1 MPFLAGEP
9 GIGKSSFILD
19 FFKNNYDAPCFVL
32 NCNTLASKEDLTGVR
47 TLPVIGTD
55 GKPVPGQFTQR
66 FFPAEAIRVAMQYA
80 EDNPD
85 KTVGLALDEIN
96 RCPSDVTSAVLTMVT
111 QRFFPAEAIR
121 VAMQYAED
129 NPDKTVGLALDEINR
144 CPSDVTSAVLTMV
157 TARTIGDKT
166 LPENLRLICAGN
178 DKGNISALDDASLS
192 RFAIYQVEPDTTTYL
207 KLDEQLHPI
216 IAKVLKDH
224 PDVIMCR
231 NNKIGD
237 INDDDDNTD
246 ITVSVDDA
254 FDDANAMLQF
264 TTPRTISS
272 LSRWLKS
279 VDTDFVASMAAEA
292 TKTGDGTNSTDST
305 MLHDALIAHVGDTAF
320 TDYVYTALLESL
332 STAADNNGTTPIES
346 IKPTIYDQ
354 IAHVYEAYDANT
366 TEGNTAIFESMNE
379 MMDGLKADE
388 VLGIAAYAMTNDA
401 VGDKRYGLANSYVL
415 TVSARCI
422 NHILDEQMDTAG
434 NIQNAFTSL
443 NTMAKVLSSGKLNQ
457 QAYASFSRIL
467 RKDPN
472 AASFVSMLD
481 MIRNS

>member
-1 MPFLAGEP
+1 MADTKGPNMRFTPLFDTIIKHDIDTNTVPFLAGEP

-111 QRFFPAEAIR
+111 
-121 VAMQYAED
+121 
-129 NPDKTVGLALDEINR
+129 
-144 CPSDVTSAVLTMV
+144 
-157 TARTIGDKT
+157 ARIIGDRK

-192 RFAIYQVEPDTTTYL
+192 RFAIYPVEPDTTTYL

-216 IAKVLKDH
+216 VAKVLKDH

-231 NNKIGD
+231 NNKAGAI
-237 INDDDDNTD
+237 DDDNDDNMD

-292 TKTGDGTNSTDST
+292 TKTADGADST
-305 MLHDALIAHVGDTAF
+305 MLHDALVAHTGDTAF
-320 TDYVYTALLESL
+320 TDYIYTALLESL

-346 IKPTIYDQ
+346 IKPAIYDQ

-366 TEGNTAIFESMNE
+366 TDGNTAIFESMNE
-379 MMDGLKADE
+379 MMDTLKADD

-415 TVSARCI
+415 TVSARSI
-422 NHILDEQMDTAG
+422 NHILDKEMETHG

-467 RKDPN
+467 RKDSN

>member
-1 MPFLAGEP
+1 MRFTPLFDTIIKHDIDTNTVPFLAGEP

-111 QRFFPAEAIR
+111 
-121 VAMQYAED
+121 
-129 NPDKTVGLALDEINR
+129 
-144 CPSDVTSAVLTMV
+144 
-157 TARTIGDKT
+157 ARTIGDRK

-192 RFAIYQVEPDTTTYL
+192 RFAIYQVEPDATTYL

-231 NNKIGD
+231 NNKAGNI
-237 INDDDDNTD
+237 DDDNDDNTA

-254 FDDANAMLQF
+254 FDDANQMLQF

-292 TKTGDGTNSTDST
+292 TKTADGADST
-305 MLHDALIAHVGDTAF
+305 MLHDALVAHTGDTAF
-320 TDYVYTALLESL
+320 TDYIYTALLESL

-346 IKPTIYDQ
+346 IKPAIYDQ
-354 IAHVYEAYDANT
+354 IAHIYEAYDANT

-379 MMDGLKADE
+379 MMDALKSDD

-415 TVSARCI
+415 TVSARTI
-422 NHILDEQMDTAG
+422 NNILDKEMETYG

-457 QAYASFSRIL
+457 QAYASLSRIL

>member
-1 MPFLAGEP
+1 MADTKGPNMRFTPLFDTIIKHDIDTNTVPFLAGEP

-47 TLPVIGTD
+47 TLPVIGAD
-55 GKPVPGQFTQR
+55 GKPVPGQF
-66 FFPAEAIRVAMQYA
+66 
-80 EDNPD
+80 
-85 KTVGLALDEIN
+85 
-96 RCPSDVTSAVLTMVT
+96 T

-216 IAKVLKDH
+216 IAKVLKEH

-231 NNKIGD
+231 NNKVGD

-292 TKTGDGTNSTDST
+292 TKTGVGTNSTDST

-346 IKPTIYDQ
+346 IKPAVYDQ

-366 TEGNTAIFESMNE
+366 AEGNTAIFNTMNE
-379 MMDGLKADE
+379 MMDDLKADE

-401 VGDKRYGLANSYVL
+401 VGDKRYGLANNHVL
-415 TVSARCI
+415 TVSARTI
-422 NHILDEQMDTAG
+422 NSILDKEMETHG

-457 QAYASFSRIL
+457 QAYTSFSRIL
-467 RKDPN
+467 RKDSN